1 MPHLSVNAA
10 RRHFQALAL
19 SALLALN
26 LPTAHAAPLSAAEES
41 AIDTTVRE
49 ALRTQ
54 QAPGAVVAIR
64 RGGELLLRRAYGLAD
79 IASGRAMHE
88 DTAFEI
94 GSITKQMT
102 VAAVLQLVQAGRL
115 SLDDAVSKFVPSY
128 PAAAQVTVRQLLQQ
142 TSGLPDFA
150 GTEAFAANATQTPA
164 RFEQV
169 LATVQAAPL
178 QFTPGSRF
186 RYSNTNYLLLARIV
200 ETVSGQPFANR
211 LGEQV
216 LALAGMAHTG
226 ASDGALRW
234 PDLASGHTT
243 EAGQVQRA
251 PRFQPSWIRGAG
263 ELVST
268 ADDLLAWAE
277 ALAGGRVVSPASYQ
291 AMATPAVLNN
301 GQPDG
306 YGFGLFVDR
315 QAGHARLWHGGGTL
329 GFSSSLMRY
338 PAEQLTIVVLV
349 NHEALNASA
358 LSASLFEVL
367 HPEARAAHAP
377 VPGEDPALT
386 QQLRTWLAA
395 LKQGTPS
402 ADIALAPAQQQALQ
416 NTLDNYGRPEALVYR
431 GQRGDGERR
440 YLLRFGAQWFH
451 FDFSRAASGALRAAT
466 ITPE

>member
-1 MPHLSVNAA
+1 MLHPPAHAA

-26 LPTAHAAPLSAAEES
+26 PLATRAAPLAAAEAD
-41 AIDTTVRE
+41 AIDSTVRE
-49 ALRTQ
+49 ALRAQ
-54 QAPGAVVAIR
+54 HAPGAVVAIR
-64 RGGELLLRRAYGLAD
+64 RGSEPVFRRAYGLAD
-79 IASGRAMHE
+79 TTSGRAMHE

-102 VAAVLQLVQAGRL
+102 AAAVLQLVQAGRL
-115 SLDDAVSKFVPSY
+115 SLDDAVGKFVPTF
-128 PAAAQVTVRQLLQQ
+128 PAAARVSVRQLLQQ

-200 ETVSGQPFANR
+200 ETVSGQPFASR

-216 LALAGMAHTG
+216 LGPAGMAHTG
-226 ASDGALRW
+226 ASDGTLRW
-234 PDLASGHTT
+234 PDLASGHST
-243 EAGQVQRA
+243 EAGQVQPA

-268 ADDLLAWAE
+268 ADDLLAWAD
-277 ALAGGRVVSPASYQ
+277 ALAGGRVVAPAQFQ
-291 AMATPAVLNN
+291 AMATPAMLND

-315 QAGHARLWHGGGTL
+315 QAGHPRLWHGGGTL
-329 GFSSSLMRY
+329 GFSSSLMLY
-338 PAEQLTIVVLV
+338 PADQLTIVVLV

-386 QQLRTWLAA
+386 QQVRAWLVA
-395 LKQGTPS
+395 LKQGTQS
-402 ADIALAPAQQQALQ
+402 ADIALAPAVRLTLQ
-416 NTLDNYGRPEALVYR
+416 NALDNYGRPEALVYR
-431 GQRGDGERR
+431 GQGIDGERR
-440 YLLRFGAQWFH
+440 YLLRFGAQWFR
-451 FDFSRAASGALRAAT
+451 FDFSRAVGGALRAAT